1 MSSLIFHSV
10 SFAYVGSPDAL
21 FSGIEVGV
29 GSGWTGFIGVNG
41 CGKTTLLR
49 LACGELVPRRGRIDA
64 PAARVY
70 CPQRTDAPMPES
82 ASFLASNDAEAFR
95 LRGILGIDDDWL
107 RRWDTLSDGERKR
120 MQIATSL
127 WLKPDL
133 LAADEPTNH
142 LDAAGRERV
151 LQALRTYRGIGL
163 LVSHDRDLLDGL
175 CAHSLFV
182 SPPGVELRAGGYTA
196 AMRAIRDEESAAREA
211 RRKLRKE
218 CARLEREVKARR
230 TRAWKAEQ
238 EKSLRGVAPRD
249 HDAREKARAARDH
262 DRGSGQGFRQLKGR
276 LRQTAERE
284 LALSPTPVRDLGIG
298 LRSRPSDRNAV
309 VRVAAGSLE
318 LGSPRR
324 LEFPDLNIQPRDRI
338 ALTGPNG
345 SGKSTLVRHI
355 VVGLTLP
362 PERVL
367 YVPQELPL
375 ESSSGLLE
383 DVRRLPRKNL
393 GVAMQWVSRLG
404 SDPRRV
410 LESRA
415 PSPGE
420 VRKLLLAV
428 RMVDEPHLII
438 LDEPTNHMDLPSVEC
453 LESALRETECALLLV
468 SHDRRFLEAL
478 VTLEWEIAPV
488 TPKGVSYRLAQH
500 MLRLRSVASSTP
512 PF

>member
-10 SFAYVGSPDAL
+10 SFAYVGSPDGL

-29 GSGWTGFIGVNG
+29 GSGWTGLIGENG

-49 LACGELVPRRGRIDA
+49 LACGELGPRRGRIDA
-64 PAARVY
+64 PAARTY

-82 ASFLASNDAEAFR
+82 ADFLASNDGEAFR
-95 LRGILGIDDDWL
+95 VRGILGIDDDWL
-107 RRWDTLSDGERKR
+107 RRWGTLSDGERKR

-127 WLKPDL
+127 WFKPDL
-133 LAADEPTNH
+133 LAVDEPTNH
-142 LDAAGRERV
+142 LDAAARERV

-196 AMRAIRDEESAAREA
+196 TMRAIRDEENAAREA

-218 CARLEREVKARR
+218 CARLEREVEARR
-230 TRAWKAEQ
+230 VRARKAEQ

-262 DRGSGQGFRQLKGR
+262 DHSSGQNLRQLEGR
-276 LRQTAERE
+276 LRQTAERKS
-284 LALSPTPVRDLGIG
+284 ALSPTLLRDLGIG

-309 VRVAAGSLE
+309 VRVAAGSLDM
-318 LGSPRR
+318 GSARR
-324 LEFPDLNIQPRDRI
+324 LEFPDLDIQPRDRI

-355 VVGLTLP
+355 VAGLTLP

-367 YVPQELPL
+367 YVPQELSL
-375 ESSSGLLE
+375 ESSSVLLE
-383 DVRRLPRKNL
+383 EARCLPRKSL
-393 GVAMQWVSRLG
+393 GVAMQWVRRLG

-410 LESRA
+410 LESRV

-420 VRKLLLAV
+420 VRKLLLAI

-478 VTLEWEIAPV
+478 VRLEWQIAPMAAGGA
-488 TPKGVSYRLAQH
+488 TCQ
-500 MLRLRSVASSTP
+500 LRKRVLSSTTVVSSGP
-512 PF
+512 AF